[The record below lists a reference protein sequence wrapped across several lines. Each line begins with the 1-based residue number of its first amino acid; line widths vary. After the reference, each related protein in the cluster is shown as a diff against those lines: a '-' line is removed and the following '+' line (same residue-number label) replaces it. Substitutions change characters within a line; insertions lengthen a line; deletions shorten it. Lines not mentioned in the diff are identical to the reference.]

1 MASKLESI
9 MNFMDVV
16 LKHSVA
22 IKDEDIQ
29 IYFIRNE
36 ILFNPIGLFTSIKQ
50 TTIEFYLKEYRSMD
64 ETSFILAHGKDPF
77 HIMNN
82 FDIFM
87 KLYTE
92 VKTKIG
98 IPNVS

>member
-36 ILFNPIGLFTSIKQ
+36 ILFNPIGLFISIKQ
-50 TTIEFYLKEYRSMD
+50 TTIEFYLKEYRSMV
-64 ETSFILAHGKDPF
+64 ETSFILTHGKDPF

>member
-1 MASKLESI
+1 M
-9 MNFMDVV
+9 V
-16 LKHSVA
+16 
-22 IKDEDIQ
+22 
-29 IYFIRNE
+29 
-36 ILFNPIGLFTSIKQ
+36 
-50 TTIEFYLKEYRSMD
+50 
-64 ETSFILAHGKDPF
+64 ETSFILTHGKDPF

>member
-9 MNFMDVV
+9 MNFMEVV
-16 LKHSVA
+16 LNYSTA
-22 IKDEDIQ
+22 IKDKNIQ
-29 IYFIRNE
+29 IYFLGND

-50 TTIEFYLKEYRSMD
+50 TSIEFYLKEYRSMD

-77 HIMNN
+77 CLMDD

-87 KLYTE
+87 KLFAV